1 MSKLKFAKIFELGD
15 YQVLIT
21 KEYEPEDNTFKVV
34 QTTYLEECR
43 LSLALGF
50 EKEKKCNECF
60 DNYNE
65 DNAQNFLTQIQSMLS
80 EG

>member
-21 KEYEPEDNTFKVV
+21 KEYEPEDDSFKVV
-34 QTTYLEECR
+34 QTTDLEKCR
-43 LSLALGF
+43 PSLSLGF
-50 EKEKKCNECF
+50 EKEEKCTECF

-65 DNAQNFLTQIQSMLS
+65 ENAQRFLTQIQSMLNS
-80 EG
+80 